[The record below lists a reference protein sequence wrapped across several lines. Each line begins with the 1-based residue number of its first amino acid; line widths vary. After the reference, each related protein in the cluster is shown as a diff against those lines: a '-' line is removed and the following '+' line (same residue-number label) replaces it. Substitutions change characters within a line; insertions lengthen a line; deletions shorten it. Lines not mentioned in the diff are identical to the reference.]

1 MSNKNPY
8 SNVTKYYPW
17 PKDLRKE
24 ISKTAWFRSN
34 YYGLHRI
41 EYVFYY
47 LMLDGKPLTRVFAFA
62 NKRKNKAKKK
72 KLCIKEVARY
82 YDHHQFL
89 NPAIYMTYGGKCVDW
104 EVTYN
109 KFYMWPEKNNSPS
122 TFWNFYPQYLIQ
134 NPYSILFANNLP
146 YTGWNHS
153 IALDFNEYLTYYL
166 ENPKVELLAKAGLDK
181 WIKYIDYLDTT
192 KKTVHEIFKI
202 NKECVPLLKNK
213 DFNFNELMYCRKS
226 GITEIEIYKIKRE
239 IDSMRKT
246 FNIYQRE
253 IKLILDDE
261 KTLKYLS
268 SIRSMDNFHTF
279 DYFDYLKDLLELG
292 AINDPK
298 ELYPKDFQ
306 KAHTD
311 AAVKVKAT
319 QSQRFIDGFKE
330 AYEKHSK
337 FSYESGGLLI
347 RPVKIPEELY
357 RESEELHHCVRTYDK
372 NVAAG
377 TTEIMFIREIEH
389 PDIPFYTLE
398 LKDKRVIQVR
408 GNKNKDPE
416 QNIKDFVSKWAKIF
430 DFKYLGEQARFNF
443 Y

>member
-1 MSNKNPY
+1 
-8 SNVTKYYPW
+8 
-17 PKDLRKE
+17 
-24 ISKTAWFRSN
+24 
-34 YYGLHRI
+34 
-41 EYVFYY
+41 
-47 LMLDGKPLTRVFAFA
+47 
-62 NKRKNKAKKK
+62 
-72 KLCIKEVARY
+72 
-82 YDHHQFL
+82 
-89 NPAIYMTYGGKCVDW
+89 
-104 EVTYN
+104 
-109 KFYMWPEKNNSPS
+109 
-122 TFWNFYPQYLIQ
+122 
-134 NPYSILFANNLP
+134 
-146 YTGWNHS
+146 
-153 IALDFNEYLTYYL
+153 
-166 ENPKVELLAKAGLDK
+166 
-181 WIKYIDYLDTT
+181 
-192 KKTVHEIFKI
+192 
-202 NKECVPLLKNK
+202 
-213 DFNFNELMYCRKS
+213 
-226 GITEIEIYKIKRE
+226 
-239 IDSMRKT
+239 
-246 FNIYQRE
+246 
-253 IKLILDDE
+253 
-261 KTLKYLS
+261 
-268 SIRSMDNFHTF
+268 MDNFHTF

-337 FSYESGGLLI
+337 FSYKSDGLII
-347 RPVKIPEELY
+347 RPVEKPEELY